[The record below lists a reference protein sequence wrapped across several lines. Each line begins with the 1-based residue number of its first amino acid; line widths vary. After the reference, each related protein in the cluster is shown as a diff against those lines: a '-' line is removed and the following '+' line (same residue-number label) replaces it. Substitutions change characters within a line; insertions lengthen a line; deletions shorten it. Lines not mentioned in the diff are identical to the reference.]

1 MDKKPMK
8 RVNVILEADLYDK
21 ARVVAFVK
29 KRSLSGIVRDALREW
44 ISSNA
49 DVKSEL
55 VLSTKDARRILRIL
69 ETDEFISLED
79 AKKIMG
85 ER

>member
-1 MDKKPMK
+1 MEKKAMK

-29 KRSLSGIVRDALREW
+29 KKSLSGIVRDALREW
-44 ISSNA
+44 LSANI

-55 VLSTKDARRILRIL
+55 LLSEKDARRVLRIL
-69 ETDEFISLED
+69 ETDEFVSLKD
-79 AKKIMG
+79 AKKSLG
-85 ER
+85 L

>member
-1 MDKKPMK
+1 MK

-44 ISSNA
+44 ISVNA
-49 DVKSEL
+49 DLKSEL

-69 ETDEFISLED
+69 EADEFVSLED
-79 AKKIMG
+79 AKKSIG
-85 ER
+85 LEK

>member
-1 MDKKPMK
+1 MK

>member
-1 MDKKPMK
+1 MEKKPMK

-29 KRSLSGIVRDALREW
+29 KKSLSGIVRDALREW
-44 ISSNA
+44 LSVNI
-49 DVKSEL
+49 DVKAELLLSE
-55 VLSTKDARRILRIL
+55 KDARRVLRIL

-79 AKKIMG
+79 AKKSIG
-85 ER
+85 L

>member
-1 MDKKPMK
+1 MEKKPMK

-29 KRSLSGIVRDALREW
+29 KKSLSGIVRDALREW
-44 ISSNA
+44 LSANI
-49 DVKSEL
+49 DVKTELLLSE
-55 VLSTKDARRILRIL
+55 KDARRVLRIL

-79 AKKIMG
+79 AKKSLG
-85 ER
+85 L